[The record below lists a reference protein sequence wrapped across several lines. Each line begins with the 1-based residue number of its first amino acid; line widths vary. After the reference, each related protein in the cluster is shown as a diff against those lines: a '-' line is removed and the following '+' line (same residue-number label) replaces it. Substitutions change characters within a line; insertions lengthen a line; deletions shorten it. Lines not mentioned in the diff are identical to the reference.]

1 MSIASCVRHAELGDL
16 VGLLNDQQAA
26 KLDVL
31 APSSALRA
39 CDGLLQLSG
48 VEPVLDDRGVTP
60 VDGPYRPTGAADSHL
75 GSKLKIPAGYL
86 KALREIQRTDLYDAN
101 VNGLLHG
108 PTDPRLPG
116 GPDERSFLLRLF
128 TSSTPGEPGVL
139 RAVLSDRYGIIDNLD
154 VLTAVLD
161 GIRLADTD
169 VTVRSCDL
177 SESSMHCKV
186 YSPKIRTLA
195 PTFLENYRTPFANP
209 DLEAE
214 RRRVAGQIE
223 TGRRLAARE
232 GRGYRPG
239 SEPVVFAGL
248 RFSNSEIGHHAVTLK
263 PELVVQICGNGLTL
277 PLFAFT
283 KRHVGD
289 RLEIGGTRSWSP
301 DTQRKRLAVIT
312 AETRDKV
319 SEWMSP
325 EFLAARVEELE
336 RHAGTPVTQ
345 PDRTLEVVSKKLG
358 FTEDE
363 RSGIL
368 SHFIAGGQL
377 TAAGIANAVT
387 SYSQTIP
394 DPDRADDLD
403 DLALTAMTLV

>member
-1 MSIASCVRHAELGDL
+1 MSIASTVRHAELGDL

-31 APSSALRA
+31 APASALRA
-39 CDGLLQLSG
+39 CDGMLQLSG
-48 VEPVLDDRGVTP
+48 VEPVFDERGVTA
-60 VDGPYRPTGAADSHL
+60 VDGLYRPTGAADSHL

-86 KALREIQRTDLYDAN
+86 RSLREIERTDLYDAN

-108 PTDPRLPG
+108 PADPRLPG

-128 TSSTPGEPGVL
+128 TSGHPDQPGVL

-186 YSPKIRTLA
+186 YSPKIRALA
-195 PTFLENYRTPFANP
+195 PTLLENYRTPFANP
-209 DLEAE
+209 ELEAE
-214 RRRVAGQIE
+214 RRRAAGQIE

-239 SEPVVFAGL
+239 AEPVVFAGL

-263 PELVVQICGNGLTL
+263 PELMVQICGNGLTL

-289 RLEIGGTRSWSP
+289 RLEIGGTRAWSQ

-325 EFLAARVEELE
+325 EFLTARVAELE

-345 PDRTLEVVSKKLG
+345 PERTLEVMGKKLG

-363 RSGIL
+363 RTGIL

>member
-16 VGLLNDQQAA
+16 VGLLNAQQAA

-31 APSSALRA
+31 APAAALRA
-39 CDGLLQLSG
+39 SDGLLQLSG
-48 VEPVLDDRGVTP
+48 VEPVLDERGITS
-60 VDGPYRPTGAADSHL
+60 VDGLYRPTGAADTHL

-86 KALREIQRTDLYDAN
+86 RSLRETDRTDLYDAN
-101 VNGLLHG
+101 VNGMLHG
-108 PTDPRLPG
+108 PNDPRLPG
-116 GPDERSFLLRLF
+116 GPDQRSFLLRLF
-128 TSSTPGEPGVL
+128 TSPTPGEPGVL

-161 GIRLADTD
+161 GIRLADAD

-186 YSPKIRTLA
+186 VSPKIRALA
-195 PTFLENYRTPFANP
+195 PKLLADYRTPFANP
-209 DLEAE
+209 ELAE

-232 GRGYRPG
+232 ARGYRPG
-239 SEPVVFAGL
+239 AEPVVFAGL

-263 PELVVQICGNGLTL
+263 PELVIQICSNGLTL
-277 PLFAFT
+277 PLFAYT

-289 RLEIGGTRSWSP
+289 RLELGGTRSWSQ
-301 DTQRKRLAVIT
+301 DTQRKRLQVIT
-312 AETRDKV
+312 AETRDKI

-325 EFLAARVEELE
+325 EFLTARVAELE

-363 RSGIL
+363 RGGIL

-387 SYSQTIP
+387 SYSQTIG

>member
-1 MSIASCVRHAELGDL
+1 MSIASTVRHTDLGDL

-31 APSSALRA
+31 APASALRA
-39 CDGLLQLSG
+39 TDGLIELAG
-48 VEPVLDDRGVTP
+48 VEPVLDERGFTA
-60 VDGPYRPTGAADSHL
+60 VDGLYRPTGAADSHL

-86 KALREIQRTDLYDAN
+86 KSLREMQRTDLYDAN

-128 TSSTPGEPGVL
+128 TPGTGGEPGLL

-186 YSPKIRTLA
+186 VSPKIHALA
-195 PTFLENYRTPFANP
+195 PTFLDNYRTPFANP
-209 DLEAE
+209 ELEAE
-214 RRRVAGQIE
+214 RRRAAGDIDRW
-223 TGRRLAARE
+223 RRVAARE

-239 SEPVVFAGL
+239 AEPVVFAGL

-263 PELVVQICGNGLTL
+263 PELVVQICDNGLTL
-277 PLFAFT
+277 PMFAYT

-289 RLEIGGTRSWSP
+289 RLEIGATGSWSQ

-325 EFLAARVEELE
+325 EFLDARVQELE
-336 RHAGTPVTQ
+336 RHAGTPVTA
-345 PDRTLEVVSKKLG
+345 PERTLEVMGKKLG

-394 DPDRADDLD
+394 DPDRADTLD

>member
-1 MSIASCVRHAELGDL
+1 MSITSSVRHAELGDL
-16 VGLLNDQQAA
+16 VARLNDQQAA

-31 APSSALRA
+31 APASALRA
-39 CDGLLQLSG
+39 SDGLLELSG
-48 VEPVLDDRGVTP
+48 VEPVLDERGFTP
-60 VDGPYRPTGAADSHL
+60 VDGLYRPTAAADSHL

-86 KALREIQRTDLYDAN
+86 KWLRQEQRTDLYDAN

-108 PTDPRLPG
+108 PLDPRLPG

-128 TSSTPGEPGVL
+128 TSGNPNEPGLL

-154 VLTAVLD
+154 VLTAVLE
-161 GIRLADTD
+161 GIRAADTD
-169 VTVRSCDL
+169 IKVRSCDL
-177 SESSMHCKV
+177 SDTSMHCKV
-186 YSPKIRTLA
+186 YSPKIRALA
-195 PTFLENYRTPFANP
+195 PTFLANYRNPFANP

-214 RRRVAGQIE
+214 RRRAAGQIE
-223 TGRRLAARE
+223 SGRRMAARD
-232 GRGYRPG
+232 GQGYRPG
-239 SEPVVFAGL
+239 TEPVVFAGL
-248 RFSNSEIGHHAVTLK
+248 RFSNSEIGHHAVTIK
-263 PELVVQICGNGLTL
+263 PELLVQICGNGLTL

-289 RLEIGGTRSWSP
+289 RLEVGGTWSQ

-325 EFLAARVEELE
+325 DFLAARVADLE
-336 RHAGTPVTQ
+336 RHAATPVNQ
-345 PDRTLEVVSKKLG
+345 PERTLEVMSKKLG
-358 FTEDE
+358 FTENE

-394 DPDRADDLD
+394 DPDRADNLD

>member
-16 VGLLNDQQAA
+16 VGLLNAQQAA

-31 APSSALRA
+31 APAAALRA
-39 CDGLLQLSG
+39 SDGLLQLSG
-48 VEPVLDDRGVTP
+48 VEPVLDERGITS
-60 VDGPYRPTGAADSHL
+60 VDGLYRPTGAADTHL

-86 KALREIQRTDLYDAN
+86 RSLRETDRTDLYDAN
-101 VNGLLHG
+101 VNGMLHG
-108 PTDPRLPG
+108 PNDPRLPG
-116 GPDERSFLLRLF
+116 GPDQRSFLLRLF
-128 TSSTPGEPGVL
+128 TSPTPGEPGVL

-161 GIRLADTD
+161 GIRLADAD

-186 YSPKIRTLA
+186 VSPKIRALA
-195 PTFLENYRTPFANP
+195 PKLLADYRTPFANP
-209 DLEAE
+209 ELAE

-232 GRGYRPG
+232 ARGYRPG
-239 SEPVVFAGL
+239 AEPVVFAGL

-263 PELVVQICGNGLTL
+263 PELFIQVCSNGLTL
-277 PLFAFT
+277 PLFAYT

-289 RLEIGGTRSWSP
+289 RLELGGTRSWSQ
-301 DTQRKRLAVIT
+301 DTQRKRLQVIT

-325 EFLAARVEELE
+325 EFLNERVAELE

-363 RSGIL
+363 RGGIL

-387 SYSQTIP
+387 SYSQTIG

>member
-1 MSIASCVRHAELGDL
+1 MSITSSVRHAELDDL
-16 VGLLNDQQAA
+16 VARLNAQQSA
-26 KLDVL
+26 KLDVV
-31 APSSALRA
+31 APASALRA
-39 CDGLLQLSG
+39 HRGQLRLSG
-48 VEPVLDDRGVTP
+48 VEPVVDERGVTC
-60 VDGPYRPTGAADSHL
+60 VDGLYRPTAAAESHL
-75 GSKLKIPAGYL
+75 GAKLKIPGGYL
-86 KALREIQRTDLYDAN
+86 KSLREIERTDLWDGN

-108 PTDPRLPG
+108 PADPRLPG

-128 TSSTPGEPGVL
+128 TSPTPDEPGVL
-139 RAVLSDRYGIIDNLD
+139 RAVLSDRYSVIDHLD

-161 GIRLADTD
+161 GIRQADTE

-177 SESSMHCKV
+177 GESSMHCKV
-186 YSPKIRTLA
+186 YSPKVAALA
-195 PTFLENYRTPFANP
+195 PTFLANYRTPFANP

-214 RRRVAGQIE
+214 RRRAAGQIE
-223 TGRRLAARE
+223 TGRRLADRE
-232 GRGYRPG
+232 ASGYRPG
-239 SEPVVFAGL
+239 TEPVVFAGL

-263 PELVVQICGNGLTL
+263 PELMVQICGNGLTL

-289 RLEIGGTRSWSP
+289 RLELGATRAWSQ

-325 EFLAARVEELE
+325 EFLTARVSELE
-336 RHAGTPVTQ
+336 RHAGTPVTA
-345 PDRTLEVVSKKLG
+345 PERTLEVMGKKLG

-363 RSGIL
+363 RCGIL

-387 SYSQTIP
+387 SFSQTVA
-394 DPDRADDLD
+394 DPVRADDLD